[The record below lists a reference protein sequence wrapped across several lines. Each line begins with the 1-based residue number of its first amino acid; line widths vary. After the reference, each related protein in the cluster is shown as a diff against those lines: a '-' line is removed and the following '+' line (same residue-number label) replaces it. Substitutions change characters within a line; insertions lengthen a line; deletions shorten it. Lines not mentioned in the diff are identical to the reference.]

1 MEISPLTAEEC
12 LVTHGYFGRESASNN
27 IPENSEPSISSSQ
40 SWRNVSGMSGD
51 MQHWT
56 PDTSDEGREKIMSGD
71 VQRKI

>member
-1 MEISPLTAEEC
+1 MPLTAEEC
-12 LVTHGYFGRESASNN
+12 LVTHGYFGRETGSNS

-51 MQHWT
+51 TQHLT
-56 PDTSDEGREKIMSGD
+56 PETRGEKKEMSSD